1 MIRSLSNV
9 EPHEQQHKTPSF
21 GAKFSMI
28 KTITIRDTAYRKLV
42 AVKSEKESF
51 SDLLERL
58 VEEVMDPVDLLRS
71 LRESVEL
78 TSAEKRKILRSVRR
92 RRLERRF

>member
-1 MIRSLSNV
+1 MV
-9 EPHEQQHKTPSF
+9 
-21 GAKFSMI
+21 
-28 KTITIRDTAYRKLV
+28 KTITIRDDVYRKLV